1 MAGVSIDVSVNSAAA
16 IRELRELNNNLTA
29 IRSSEQNLNATS
41 NTTFNNMNNS
51 VTRVNG
57 SVKVLGA
64 TFNGFKSIL
73 TGILGANL
81 LGRLTRGVS
90 SIFNTAT
97 ENASTL
103 YEYSNVIEQ
112 IYKKQA
118 KIADEWIKL
127 NSKNYGLSVVTS
139 TKYLSDY
146 AALLDTIGVKNKEV
160 LLDMSQNY
168 TKLAGDIASF
178 FNVSSEQA
186 FTAITSGI
194 TGTSVRPLLQYGLV
208 LKSTNLV
215 QYLATK
221 GIDATWQSLTELE
234 KEYVRYAYI
243 LDSTRN
249 IQGDYART
257 STSFANSLHTLQENW
272 KNLLGV
278 LGSYGITIIT
288 PVVQWLAVAIKYIE
302 YFSKKLFELFGIEPT
317 EYEFGKGIQ
326 DMSIDFGDS
335 ADSTD
340 TILNNTVDTGKQII
354 KNNKALKNGAKLL
367 DLYTVDFP
375 QADQQSDGG
384 NGLPTQ
390 DIQPPNVD
398 TDLYNKL
405 KDSFWYNDFPLEDI
419 KIDTTAVD
427 RIIKFISDI
436 KDNLTA
442 FVDWLKYDLGLED
455 ALDFIFANPVDII
468 EDIGSTLFGTAM
480 AVLLFKNHIIPFLAK
495 VLTLIKGSQFMQGL
509 AAAGKFIGTGI
520 LMGIGAAIGGYNIGE
535 ALADWLLT
543 GEVDVMDATIG
554 IVGSIAAII
563 YGAVNAG
570 PIGAALAA
578 IIVAITAVIGSIQ
591 QAKEQGVA
599 AAKDTMNATSD
610 MLASYQP
617 VLDTLFDNNAYTE
630 SQSRL
635 GQFKDTFVNTTDYL
649 INTEIP
655 KLSNA
660 LRDESGLV
668 DLSIFSD
675 LTKAYEDLSK
685 AAADYKSDTYKEEIK
700 TSFDM
705 FATGADKIG
714 LSRDAV
720 TRYMEEYNK
729 WHDQF
734 IENLRTEYQS
744 LEIDAASGIDVNQ
757 DRLNALRDYFGTTK
771 TDFDEFKESIST
783 ATNVS
788 LFTPESIDNAK
799 GQLESIAK
807 TAESVYLSSRKSM
820 EQDLSVAVTDIDK
833 QNIQEQI
840 KTLDTLYVGYVD
852 FYNDEVAN
860 FNAKIDESAANTLY
874 FTMANIA
881 IEEDGTFGKP
891 TTLTDFMTGIADQV
905 KAGSTED
912 VENAIKLYG
921 NAIEWDKLP
930 AKFKE
935 LFLAKFKDTGLST
948 DDKHALGSALYVVF
962 GQWIASGLTDS
973 ATIENG
979 TLSFDLDNIV
989 NSVNIGLGSKIKLE
1003 ESLKTLATDLGSNE
1017 AFDAVYDTSDATFS
1031 VSISSLKPMVK
1042 PENVDT
1048 TEVKKIVNGQTQSAV
1063 STALSTVDV
1072 KPDATKLG
1080 TDIGDEVSDGIT
1092 DNLNSNDTNKELTDA
1107 ATEMLNGIS
1116 SEAEAQTKGTAFGK
1130 SIISGLATVLR
1141 NVDSDTEYVDAKT
1154 KFINSLISIPDKFL
1168 AAFKATLKSIGSEI
1182 ENFGIA
1188 LGSGLDNTF
1197 TSDLTITQLATKLKS
1212 GGLKVPYLANGAV
1225 IPPNNPFLAVLGD
1238 QRSGYNIEAPVSTI
1252 EEAVRSVNAEQ
1263 EIVVN
1268 NTIYIGNSEIKDYIV
1283 DTVVDN
1289 NLVTG

>member
-1 MAGVSIDVSVNSAAA
+1 MASLSIDVSVNSAAA
-16 IRELRELNNNLTA
+16 IRELRELNNNLNA
-29 IRSSEQNLNATS
+29 IRATEQNLNTTS
-41 NTTFNNMNNS
+41 NATFNNMNS
-51 VTRVNG
+51 GATKVNG
-57 SVKVLGA
+57 SVKILGA
-64 TFNGFKSIL
+64 TFSGFKSVI

-81 LGRLTRGVS
+81 LRRFASGVS

-103 YEYSNVIEQ
+103 YEYSNVLEQ
-112 IYKKQA
+112 IFKKQA
-118 KIADEWIKL
+118 NLANEWLKL
-127 NSKNYGLSVVTS
+127 NSKNYGLSIVTS
-139 TKYLSDY
+139 TKYLSEY

-178 FNVSSEQA
+178 FNISSEAA

-194 TGTSVRPLLQYGLV
+194 TGTSTRPLMQYGLV
-208 LKSTNLV
+208 LKITNLE

-221 GIDATWQSLTELE
+221 GIDATWKSLTELE

-257 STSFANSLHTLQENW
+257 SDSFANSLHTLQENW

-288 PVVQWLAVAIKYIE
+288 PVIQWLAVAIKYVE
-302 YFSKKLFELFGIEPT
+302 YFSKKLFELFGLEPT
-317 EYEFGKGIQ
+317 EYEFGKSVQ
-326 DMSIDFGDS
+326 DMSVNFGDS
-335 ADSTD
+335 VDSTD
-340 TILNNTVDTGKQII
+340 EILDNTIDTGKQIL
-354 KNNKALKNGAKLL
+354 KNNKALKQGTKLL
-367 DLYTVDFP
+367 DLYYIDLP
-375 QADQQSDGG
+375 SSDKDSGIT
-384 NGLPTQ
+384 PP
-390 DIQPPNVD
+390 DINPPEVD
-398 TDLYNKL
+398 TNLYDKL

-455 ALDFIFANPVDII
+455 ALDFIFANPADII
-468 EDIGSTLFGTAM
+468 EDIGSLLFGTAM
-480 AVLLFKNHIIPFLAK
+480 AALLFKNYILPFLVKVFALLKGSAAVQGIVAVGK
-495 VLTLIKGSQFMQGL
+495 VLANGL
-509 AAAGKFIGTGI
+509 LLGI
-520 LMGIGAAIGGYNIGE
+520 AAAIGGYNIGE
-535 ALADWLLT
+535 AFADWLLT
-543 GEVDVMDATIG
+543 GEADIMDATIG

-563 YGAVNAG
+563 YGAATVG

-578 IIVAITAVIGSIQ
+578 IVVAITTVIGSIQ

-599 AAKDTMNATSD
+599 AAKDTMSATSD
-610 MLASYQP
+610 MLESYQP
-617 VLDTLFDNNAYTE
+617 VLDNLFDSTAYTE

-635 GQFKDTFVNTTDYL
+635 GKLKEDFVNTTDYL
-649 INTEIP
+649 VNTEIP
-655 KLSNA
+655 KLSAA
-660 LRDESGLV
+660 LRNESGLV
-668 DLSIFSD
+668 DSNVFSD
-675 LTKAYEDLSK
+675 LTQAYKDLSE
-685 AAADYKSDTYKEEIK
+685 AAAEYKSETYKEELK

-734 IENLRTEYQS
+734 IENLRTEYQA

-783 ATNVS
+783 ATNLN
-788 LFTPESIDNAK
+788 LFTPESIDKAK
-799 GQLESIAK
+799 EQLESIAK
-807 TAESVYLSSRKSM
+807 TAESVYSSSRKNM

-833 QNIQEQI
+833 QNIKEQI
-840 KTLDTLYVGYVD
+840 KTLDTLYAGYVD
-852 FYNDEVAN
+852 YYNTEIET
-860 FNAKIDESAANTLY
+860 FNAKIAESAANSVY
-874 FTMANIA
+874 FTFANIA
-881 IEEDGTFGKP
+881 IDEDGTFGKE
-891 TTLTDFMTGIADQV
+891 TILSDFMQGIADQV
-905 KAGSTED
+905 KSGSTAD
-912 VENAIKLYG
+912 VEKAIEIYG

-935 LFLAKFKDTGLST
+935 LFLAKFKDSGLSME
-948 DDKHALGSALYVVF
+948 DKHALGSALYVTI
-962 GQWIASGLTDS
+962 GKWIESGLSES
-973 ATIENG
+973 ATLENG
-979 TLSFDLDNIV
+979 TLSFNLDQII
-989 NSVNIGLGSKIKLE
+989 NSVDLGLGNKIKLE
-1003 ESLKTLATDLGSNE
+1003 ESLRTLAMDLGSNE
-1017 AFDAVYDTSDATFS
+1017 AFDAVYDASDTTFS
-1031 VSISSLKPMVK
+1031 VSIASIKPLVK

-1063 STALSTVDV
+1063 STALSNVNV
-1072 KPDATKLG
+1072 NQDATNKG
-1080 TDIGDEVSDGIT
+1080 TEIGNDISDGIT
-1092 DNLNSNDTNKELTDA
+1092 GNLDSPDTTKELNDA
-1107 ATEMLNGIS
+1107 ATEMLSGIS
-1116 SEAEAQTKGTAFGK
+1116 SEAEAQSKGTAFGK

-1168 AAFKATLKSIGSEI
+1168 TAFKATLKSIGSEI
-1182 ENFGIA
+1182 ETFGVA
-1188 LGSGLDNTF
+1188 LGSGLDSTF
-1197 TSDLTITQLATKLKS
+1197 TSDLTVTQLATKLKS

-1238 QRSGYNIEAPVSTI
+1238 QRSGTNIEAPVGVI
-1252 EEAVRSVNAEQ
+1252 REAVEEAAQPNVTVENRV
-1263 EIVVN
+1263 
-1268 NTIYIGNSEIKDYIV
+1268 YIGNREIQDFIV
-1283 DTVVDN
+1283 DTVIDS

>member
-1 MAGVSIDVSVNSAAA
+1 MASLSIDVSVNSAAA
-16 IRELRELNNNLTA
+16 IRELRELNNNLNA
-29 IRSSEQNLNATS
+29 IRSTEQNLNTTS
-41 NTTFNNMNNS
+41 NTTFNNMNNGA
-51 VTRVNG
+51 TKVNG
-57 SVKVLGA
+57 SVKLLGA
-64 TFNGFKSIL
+64 TFNGFKSVL

-81 LGRLTRGVS
+81 LRRFASGVS
-90 SIFNTAT
+90 SIFSTAT

-103 YEYSNVIEQ
+103 YEYSNVLEQ
-112 IYKKQA
+112 IFKKQA
-118 KIADEWIKL
+118 NLANEWIKL
-127 NSKNYGLSVVTS
+127 NSKNYGLSIVTS
-139 TKYLSDY
+139 TKYLSEY

-178 FNVSSEQA
+178 FNISSEAA
-186 FTAITSGI
+186 FTALTSGI

-208 LKSTNLV
+208 LKSTNLE

-221 GIDATWQSLTELE
+221 GIDATWKSLTELE

-257 STSFANSLHTLQENW
+257 SDSFANSLHTLQENW

-317 EYEFGKGIQ
+317 EYEFGKSVQ
-326 DMSIDFGDS
+326 DMSVNFGDS

-340 TILNNTVDTGKQII
+340 EILDNTIDTGKQIL
-354 KNNKALKNGAKLL
+354 KNNKALKQGTKLL
-367 DLYTVDFP
+367 DLYYIDLP
-375 QADQQSDGG
+375 SSDEDSGI
-384 NGLPTQ
+384 NPP
-390 DIQPPNVD
+390 DIKPPEVD
-398 TDLYNKL
+398 TDLYAKL

-455 ALDFIFANPVDII
+455 ALDFIFANPADII
-468 EDIGSTLFGTAM
+468 EDIGSLLFGTAM
-480 AVLLFKNHIIPFLAK
+480 AALLFKNYILPFLVKVFALLKGSAAIQGIVAVGK
-495 VLTLIKGSQFMQGL
+495 VLANGL
-509 AAAGKFIGTGI
+509 LLGI
-520 LMGIGAAIGGYNIGE
+520 AAAIGGYNIGE
-535 ALADWLLT
+535 AFADWLLT
-543 GEVDVMDATIG
+543 GEADIMDATIG

-563 YGAVNAG
+563 YGAATAG

-578 IIVAITAVIGSIQ
+578 IVVAITTVIGSIQ

-599 AAKDTMNATSD
+599 AAKDTMSATSD
-610 MLASYQP
+610 MLESYQS
-617 VLDTLFDNNAYTE
+617 VLDNLFDSTAYTE

-635 GQFKDTFVNTTDYL
+635 GKLKEDFVNTTDYL
-649 INTEIP
+649 VNTEIP
-655 KLSNA
+655 KLSAA
-660 LRDESGLV
+660 LRNESGLV
-668 DLSIFSD
+668 DLNVFSD
-675 LTKAYEDLSK
+675 LTQAYKDLSE
-685 AAADYKSDTYKEEIK
+685 AAAEYKSETYKEELK

-734 IENLRTEYQS
+734 IENLRTEYQA

-783 ATNVS
+783 ATNLN

-799 GQLESIAK
+799 SQLESIAK
-807 TAESVYLSSRKSM
+807 TAESVYTSSLKNM
-820 EQDLSVAVTDIDK
+820 EQDLSVAITDIDK
-833 QNIQEQI
+833 QNIEEQI
-840 KTLDTLYVGYVD
+840 KTLKALYDGYVD
-852 FYNDEVAN
+852 FYNTEVEK
-860 FNAKIDESAANTLY
+860 FNTKIAESAANSVY
-874 FTMANIA
+874 FTFANIA
-881 IEEDGTFGKP
+881 IDEDGSFGKE
-891 TTLTDFMTGIADQV
+891 TILSDFMQGIADQV
-905 KAGSTED
+905 KSGSTAD
-912 VENAIKLYG
+912 VEKAIEIYG

-935 LFLAKFKDTGLST
+935 LFLAKFKDSGLST
-948 DDKHALGSALYVVF
+948 EDKHALGSALYVTI
-962 GQWIASGLTDS
+962 GKWIESGLSSS
-973 ATIENG
+973 ATLENG
-979 TLSFDLDNIV
+979 TLSFNLDQII
-989 NSVNIGLGSKIKLE
+989 NSVDLGLGNKIKLE
-1003 ESLKTLATDLGSNE
+1003 ESLRTLATDLGSNE
-1017 AFDAVYDTSDATFS
+1017 AFDAVYDASDTTFS
-1031 VSISSLKPMVK
+1031 VSIASVKPLVK

-1048 TEVKKIVNGQTQSAV
+1048 SEVKKIVNGQTQSAV
-1063 STALSTVDV
+1063 STALSIVDV
-1072 KPDATKLG
+1072 KQDATNKG
-1080 TDIGDEVSDGIT
+1080 TDIGDDISDGIT
-1092 DNLNSNDTNKELTDA
+1092 DELDSPDTTKELTDA
-1107 ATEMLNGIS
+1107 ATEMLSGIS
-1116 SEAEAQTKGTAFGK
+1116 SESDAQAKGTAFGK
-1130 SIISGLATVLR
+1130 SIISGLSTVLR

-1168 AAFKATLKSIGSEI
+1168 TAFKATLKSIGSEI
-1182 ENFGIA
+1182 ETFGVA
-1188 LGSGLDNTF
+1188 LGNGLDSTF
-1197 TSDLTITQLATKLKS
+1197 TSDLTVTQLATKLKS

-1238 QRSGYNIEAPVSTI
+1238 QRSGTNIEAPVEVI
-1252 EEAVRSVNAEQ
+1252 REAVEDAAQPNVTVENRV
-1263 EIVVN
+1263 
-1268 NTIYIGNSEIKDYIV
+1268 YIGNREIQDFIV
-1283 DTVVDN
+1283 DTVIDS